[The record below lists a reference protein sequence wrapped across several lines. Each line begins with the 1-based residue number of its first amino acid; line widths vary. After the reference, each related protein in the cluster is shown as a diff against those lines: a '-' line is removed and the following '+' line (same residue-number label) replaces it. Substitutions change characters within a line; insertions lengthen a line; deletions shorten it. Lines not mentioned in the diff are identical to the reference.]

1 MNRRKFLSVL
11 LVAILL
17 SPLFSSFVVCIGSS
31 EITKEKAF
39 TVLPLSIPEEESKED
54 ETSHEQEKK
63 ILNHSFPVLFFT
75 SLFERNDYFF
85 NHNKP
90 INGCSDLPY
99 NPPEL
104 A

>member
-11 LVAILL
+11 LVTVLL
-17 SPLFSSFVVCIGSS
+17 SPVFFSFAVCLGSS

-39 TVLPLSIPEEESKED
+39 AVLPLSIPEEESKED
-54 ETSHEQEKK
+54 ETSHEKEKK
-63 ILNHSFPVLFFT
+63 MLDHSFPVLFFT
-75 SLFERNDYFF
+75 ALFECNDYFF